1 MTITST
7 PMRTTRA
14 RRTVVAVSCASALI
28 VACALPATATTGPND
43 GQWYIGPYQI
53 NEFHA
58 QGIDGSGVTVA
69 VVDTAINVDVPQL
82 QGADIEVKEP
92 SQCYGPGGVEQPS
105 TSDDPALALHGT
117 TVTSY
122 IVGNGTGYDGQP
134 GITGIAPKAKI
145 LFYSVRTQ
153 DGCESSTGETFPSI
167 VWSQMVS
174 EAIIDATDNGADI
187 INFAVEA
194 SSAHITDALIYAMR
208 NDVIVVASL
217 KNQTSSTD
225 LLENA
230 DGFPAQNN
238 GVIGVGSFAPGGA
251 VMLDGFGEPSAS
263 SVTDVVA
270 PGVQMLIQGS
280 ESNWTDT
287 VISQGNSFAAP
298 IVSGNLALAI
308 QKYPNAT
315 HDQIIQSLIH
325 NTGSKPHELGWD
337 NRYGYGIV
345 DTITLLAADP
355 TQYEDVNPLLNKR
368 EASDSDF
375 GPSFDEVYGAGPTAS
390 PSPSAST
397 PTDVTTEPVDP
408 GEDTGSPAWLLLALV
423 GGGLL
428 LVLIVVA
435 VIVVAVKSSNNK
447 STRSTT

>member
-1 MTITST
+1 MKPAVRDASG
-7 PMRTTRA
+7 A
-14 RRTVVAVSCASALI
+14 VLCATVLVVFS
-28 VACALPATATTGPND
+28 ALPASATTDPND

-82 QGADIEVKEP
+82 QGADIVVKEP

-153 DGCESSTGETFPSI
+153 DGCESSTGETFPSM

-194 SSAHITDALIYAMR
+194 SSAHIRDALIYAMR

-308 QKYPNAT
+308 QKYPDAT

-325 NTGSKPHELGWD
+325 NTGTEPHELTYDLD
-337 NRYGYGIV
+337 NRYGYGTV
-345 DTITLLAADP
+345 NTIMLLSTDP

-368 EASDSDF
+368 EASESDF
-375 GPSFDEVYGAGPTAS
+375 GPSFDEVYGDAPTAS
-390 PSPSAST
+390 PSASASAD
-397 PTDVTTEPVDP
+397 PASPAPQDP
-408 GEDTGSPAWLLLALV
+408 GADTDTGSPAWLLLALV

-435 VIVVAVKSSNNK
+435 VIVVAVKSSNK
-447 STRSTT
+447 KAGPQA